1 MKESTPSFGLHPT
14 VPTAGTMP
22 CPRLRDGKRL
32 HAPVAHSPWR
42 EAAASRTNPKKRMA
56 WKSPSNR
63 QPGAA
68 APLAKIAG
76 CALSVALA
84 ASALCAPCTA
94 YAAEGTTD
102 VLLVA
107 NDEQISVTVPA
118 SLPVAVKTDGTFVVP
133 TLSIENNS
141 VFDVHVDSI
150 KALTA
155 PDFSLVAE
163 EAFAESD
170 GDNTLWMSLESEDG
184 ESVDLA
190 SCIDLPGQTD
200 SSKWVVERRASESQP
215 GTLSVSGDGAI
226 KDFTLASETGRE
238 ALSVSFTI
246 KAGR

>member
-1 MKESTPSFGLHPT
+1 
-14 VPTAGTMP
+14 
-22 CPRLRDGKRL
+22 
-32 HAPVAHSPWR
+32 
-42 EAAASRTNPKKRMA
+42 MA

-84 ASALCAPCTA
+84 ASALCASLHGR

-170 GDNTLWMSLESEDG
+170 GDNTLWMSLSPKTAK
-184 ESVDLA
+184 A
-190 SCIDLPGQTD
+190 STSHRHDLPGQTD